1 MKRMKS
7 LLVAGALAGALPVV
21 FPCQSA
27 VAQEQPV
34 QGQVSHEQLGE
45 LLAALGLT
53 PEKKEE
59 RYDFAFTA
67 EMDGQEWQLSMSS
80 VLSQDGQG
88 IWIMAWL
95 SELPKSSDQVPKTA
109 LLKLLAQNDY
119 LGNGKFFSF
128 VPAAR
133 RFVMQKVVPNEHMTS
148 ARLRMH
154 LQDLGGSI
162 VESYP
167 LWNTANWNGIPAAP
181 TGGVPGQTTP
191 VQKPTQSAAKDSKF
205 QERVVR

>member
-1 MKRMKS
+1 MKRLKT
-7 LLVAGALAGALPVV
+7 LLVAGALAGSLPMV
-21 FPCQSA
+21 FPAPSA
-27 VAQEQPV
+27 VAQEQV
-34 QGQVSHEQLGE
+34 VEGQIDHAQLGE
-45 LLAALGLT
+45 LLAALALN

-67 EMDGQEWQLSMSS
+67 EMDGQEWQLSMSA
-80 VLSQDGQG
+80 VMSQDGQG

-109 LLKLLAQNDY
+109 LLKLLAQNDF

-148 ARLRMH
+148 ARLRVH
-154 LQDLGGSI
+154 LQDLGGAV
-162 VESYP
+162 VETYP

-181 TGGVPGQTTP
+181 TGVSPNQP
-191 VQKPTQSAAKDSKF
+191 PTQSAANESKF
-205 QERVVR
+205 QQPVRR